1 MKGDSIDLADGRGTD
16 GVDPVAHIWEELKRH
31 LEQRSKDLS
40 AEVRR
45 YPTPIAHCD
54 DQLPKLIAQ
63 RDHAIRQLRLM
74 AAIDP
79 TAPPGAR
86 VERRGALEEYL
97 SATSGD
103 PDDEIEGT
111 LRSRLTQEMAARR
124 LRQ

>member
-1 MKGDSIDLADGRGTD
+1 MNLADGRGTD
-16 GVDPVAHIWEELKRH
+16 GVDPAARIWDELKRH

-45 YPTPIAHCD
+45 YPTPIAHRD

-63 RDHAIRQLRLM
+63 RDHAIRQLRWM

-86 VERRGALEEYL
+86 LVQCGALEEYL
-97 SATSGD
+97 SASNGD
-103 PDDEIEGT
+103 PDDEIEGA
-111 LRSRLTQEMAARR
+111 LRSRLAHALAARR
-124 LRQ
+124 PRQ

>member
-1 MKGDSIDLADGRGTD
+1 MKSDSIDLVGGRGTA
-16 GVDPVAHIWEELKRH
+16 GVDPVARIWDELKRH

-79 TAPPGAR
+79 AAPTGAR
-86 VERRGALEEYL
+86 VVQRGALEEYL
-97 SATSGD
+97 LATSGD
-103 PDDEIEGT
+103 PDDEIEGA
-111 LRSRLTQEMAARR
+111 LRSRLTRELAARSP
-124 LRQ
+124 RQ